1 MNQSIDVS
9 RRAFLRGRL
18 VSTPAE
24 GAPRI
29 ALIGEDCLAHKNI
42 VCRSC
47 GDLCEH
53 GAIRFRPRL
62 GGAALPEVDGERCTG
77 CSDCS
82 TVCPSKSISLIAVSI
97 NTTPTTNVHQEQ
109 E

>member
-1 MNQSIDVS
+1 MDQTVDVS

-18 VSTPAE
+18 ASPTAE
-24 GAPRI
+24 ARPRV
-29 ALIGEDCLAHKNI
+29 ALISEDCLAHKNI

-62 GGAALPEVDGERCTG
+62 GGAARPEVDGERCTG
-77 CSDCS
+77 CNECS
-82 TVCPSKSISLIAVSI
+82 EVCPSKAISLIAASI
-97 NTTPTTNVHQEQ
+97 SQPTSTNPHKEHA
-109 E
+109 